1 MTGVFGDAP
10 ILMAGGCWAQPA
22 VFVALQVE
30 VLITDDSSGR
40 GSAAYRVWVA
50 SSTAPTFAI
59 GCPTGIS
66 ATGAQPVRFPAW
78 QVAPSST
85 SIWGRLLLL
94 A

>member
-1 MTGVFGDAP
+1 MTGAFGDAP
-10 ILMAGGCWAQPA
+10 ILMVGGCWAQPV
-22 VFVALQVE
+22 VFAALQVA
-30 VLITDDSSGR
+30 VLITTTVPAG

-66 ATGAQPVRFPAW
+66 ATGAQPTRSPAW
-78 QVAPSST
+78 QVALSST